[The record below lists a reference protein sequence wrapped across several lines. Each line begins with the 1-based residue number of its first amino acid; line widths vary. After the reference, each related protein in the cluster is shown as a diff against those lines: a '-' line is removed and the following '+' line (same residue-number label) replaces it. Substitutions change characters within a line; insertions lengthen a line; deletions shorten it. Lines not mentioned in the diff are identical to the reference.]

1 MTTKNKFLIKTLVQ
15 CFGETKTIEL
25 LNQVRKR
32 SIKRKAKK
40 YKAALNRYKVAW
52 NCINTTYLIKN
63 LLRYHKILVKYFNI
77 VLAQVLKK
85 QNSNKELS
93 EFFCTLQLL

>member
-32 SIKRKAKK
+32 SIKRKSKK
-40 YKAALNRYKVAW
+40 YKAALNRYKVA
-52 NCINTTYLIKN
+52 
-63 LLRYHKILVKYFNI
+63 
-77 VLAQVLKK
+77 
-85 QNSNKELS
+85 
-93 EFFCTLQLL
+93 